1 MKFIKFL
8 IVILLIVCSFF
19 AGIKYSEFKS
29 LKNNTNTMEE
39 IIPTEEDMDQE
50 VYNQNEENLSISE
63 EENIEDAQII
73 EDMRDGGDF
82 SDNMFN
88 ENNNVED
95 GNVIEQPT
103 VQNQQQPVAPAQQPV
118 APTVPAQQPV
128 APTAPTVPAQQQV
141 APVQQQGTTQNQQQP
156 VAPVQQQNN

>member
-128 APTAPTVPAQQQV
+128 APTAPV
-141 APVQQQGTTQNQQQP
+141 APAQQQGTTQNQQQP

>member
-88 ENNNVED
+88 ENNNVELQQFQF
-95 GNVIEQPT
+95 N
-103 VQNQQQPVAPAQQPV
+103 NQ
-118 APTVPAQQPV
+118 
-128 APTAPTVPAQQQV
+128 
-141 APVQQQGTTQNQQQP
+141 
-156 VAPVQQQNN
+156 